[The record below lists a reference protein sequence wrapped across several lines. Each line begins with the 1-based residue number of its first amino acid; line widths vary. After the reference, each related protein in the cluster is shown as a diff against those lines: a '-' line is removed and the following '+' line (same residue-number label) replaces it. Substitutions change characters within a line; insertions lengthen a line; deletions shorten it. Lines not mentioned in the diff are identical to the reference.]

1 MPKTEID
8 YSSTII
14 YKITCKDAS
23 VPHVYV
29 GHTTNFVQRKHAH
42 KQSCINEKTT
52 NYKCKLYEVIRSL
65 GGWANWKMEI
75 VGFFNCANHHE
86 ARKKEQ
92 EFFVS
97 LNATLNSIEP
107 YSIPK
112 PKIKPEPKI
121 KLFKKKLQNDN
132 IYLDEPKEGDITNTM
147 TGKISKI
154 SKFECKLCD
163 YICCKKSEYEKHVLT
178 RKHQIND
185 GLIQKSPKISK
196 YICDICCKEY
206 TFRQGLHVH
215 KQQCI
220 SIPLESAPAQLLEP
234 APAPALDINENLI
247 ELLIEEHKDFKNLI
261 IEMMKSN
268 ADLQKQMLEV
278 CKNSNTTINNKN
290 SHNKTY
296 NMQIFL
302 NEHCKDAMNIKDFAD
317 SFQLQISDFEK
328 VGHLGYVDGI
338 SDIIIKKL
346 NEMDVHKRP
355 IHCSDTKRDI
365 IYVHADN
372 VWTKENSDHEQVR
385 LLVQRITAKN
395 IRLIPIWQDLYPNSR
410 NNMHKL
416 NDTYMSLTRQ
426 AMGGFGG
433 TIPENETKIIKKI
446 AKTVFIDKNM

>member
-1 MPKTEID
+1 
-8 YSSTII
+8 
-14 YKITCKDAS
+14 
-23 VPHVYV
+23 
-29 GHTTNFVQRKHAH
+29 
-42 KQSCINEKTT
+42 
-52 NYKCKLYEVIRSL
+52 
-65 GGWANWKMEI
+65 
-75 VGFFNCANHHE
+75 
-86 ARKKEQ
+86 
-92 EFFVS
+92 
-97 LNATLNSIEP
+97 
-107 YSIPK
+107 
-112 PKIKPEPKI
+112 
-121 KLFKKKLQNDN
+121 
-132 IYLDEPKEGDITNTM
+132 M
-147 TGKISKI
+147 TDKISKVAKI
-154 SKFECKLCD
+154 SKTYECKLCD
-163 YICCKKSEYEKHVLT
+163 YICCKKSEYEKHLLT

-290 SHNKTY
+290 SHNKTF